1 MKRREVRLHNG
12 EGGSALAIRLIRSRG
27 KNQVNKVLDDGTVEV
42 KLALRGSNH
51 NEELKKFLSHIL
63 DIPKKRINVIAGKKK
78 SEKLVSIIDVEPQ
91 KVQKEILKNIS

>member
-1 MKRREVRLHNG
+1 MKRRDVRLHNG

-27 KNQVNKVLDDGTVEV
+27 KNQVSKVLNDGTVEV

-51 NEELKKFLSHIL
+51 NEELKNFLSKIL
-63 DIPKKRINVIAGKKK
+63 DIPKERINVIAGKKK